1 MGTKR
6 WRDYKGIWYTAR
18 QEMNHDDEIKHF
30 HRFHGY
36 DYSRGAA
43 MMLSFH
49 LEPRVPVFGRVNGNR
64 MEYSDIGMIARK
76 VLAKERDR
84 TPDVQ
89 LKKSIIMPEHVHLRL
104 YLRPGQEC
112 PLERMGRFVYNFK
125 AWTRNHAKKVG
136 VGIGWQKNYHD
147 WILPSREIISLADK
161 YIENNPLKWS
171 LMHGNPP
178 PLKVVEPICAA
189 AIPVGEWWSGVG
201 RVDWLSDPSM
211 KFAAVRLSRSI
222 PHAEVKAVCDRL
234 IKAAEKGYVLAGTWI
249 SPCERILFEE
259 LVRRELPIVKGSQDP
274 LAMVYRPKG
283 DETRLFGDG
292 RLLILSRVFA
302 ESTARGVGWHGINDA
317 IGKIAKAAGGE
328 SVYVHWNSG
337 EGVKW
342 DFAK

>member
-1 MGTKR
+1 MIYYCQK
-6 WRDYKGIWYTAR
+6 
-18 QEMNHDDEIKHF
+18 MNHDEEIKHF

-49 LEPRVPVFGRVNGNR
+49 LEPRAPVFGRVNGNR

-104 YLRPGQEC
+104 YLRPGQER

-125 AWTRNHAKKVG
+125 AWTRNHAKNAG
-136 VGIGWQKNYHD
+136 VEIAWQKNYHD

-189 AIPVGEWWSGVG
+189 AIPAGEWWSGVG

-259 LVRRELPIVKGSQDP
+259 LVRRELPIVKGAQDP

-302 ESTARGVGWHGINDA
+302 EGTARGVGWHGINDA
-317 IGKIAKAAGGE
+317 LGKIAKAAGGE
-328 SVYVHWNSG
+328 SVYVRWNPG